1 MASRTAPRVL
11 LLIAA
16 FTCTVAFAPV
26 AQAGEFEADEYP
38 VTLTGRS
45 VGQHEMQTG
54 AGTSK
59 CTVTY
64 HGEEVGGTGS
74 VHLTTTYS
82 ECTVNGVPA
91 TVTFLNCHT
100 LLTGGETIGGE
111 SEIAVQTDLSCQE
124 GGSIVVKV
132 LFCQITIEPNQ
143 SLAGTVAKNQT
154 TLGGKGEIVATTG
167 LTGVRYIVDG
177 GCPIANGTY
186 ENGVYTGTTTLE
198 GEKPGNASAKI
209 GVRVT

>member
-1 MASRTAPRVL
+1 MISRTALRAL
-11 LLIAA
+11 FLITA
-16 FTCTVAFAPV
+16 FTCSAIFASV

-45 VGQHEMQTG
+45 IGQHVMETG
-54 AGTSK
+54 AGTMK

-64 HGEEVGGTGS
+64 HGEEVGATTA

-82 ECTVNGVPA
+82 ECTVNGLPA
-91 TVTFLNCHT
+91 TVTFLSCHT
-100 LLTGGETIGGE
+100 LLTGGETIGGVN
-111 SEIAVQTDLSCQE
+111 EIAVQTDLSCQE
-124 GGSIVVKV
+124 GGSIVIKT
-132 LFCQITIEPNQ
+132 FICQMTIEQNQ

-154 TLGGKGEIVATTG
+154 TPGGKGEVVATTG
-167 LTGVRYIVDG
+167 LTGVKYIVDG

-186 ENGVYTGTTTLE
+186 ENGIYTGTTTLE

-209 GVRVT
+209 GVRIT